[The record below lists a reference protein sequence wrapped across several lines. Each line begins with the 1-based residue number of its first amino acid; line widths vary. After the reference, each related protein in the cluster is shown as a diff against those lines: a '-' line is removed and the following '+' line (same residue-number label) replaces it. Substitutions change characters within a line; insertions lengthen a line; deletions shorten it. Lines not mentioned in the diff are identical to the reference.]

1 MLLNPEIR
9 NYDVFKIEILTP
21 DDYVDVCE
29 GYDDVYGRENWDE
42 LEYIPGDHPSY
53 TRVYKTIRR
62 TCAEQQEIIE
72 AGRDS
77 TLMNLAFNLL
87 FNLKELVLVFRDT
100 KGHDDWERY
109 YHEMFFMTQPRS
121 YEHHIQLLLAA
132 LKSRKLTLKVI
143 QLTCLEPRND
153 SPWQSFHWD
162 SLTTPLTELV
172 GYAPCLRLVESE
184 MALALLCC
192 VSLNLRELSLCSMYM
207 ELAFMETFL
216 RFNATSLRSLSVH
229 DAKAFD
235 QGNATHLTPA
245 HVGDKTGLIIEREKK
260 VGNFSCSCSF
270 QEGWKLFFSAPKP
283 GMNG

>member
-9 NYDVFKIEILTP
+9 NYDVFRTKILTP
-21 DDYVDVCE
+21 DDYADICE
-29 GYDDVYGRENWDE
+29 EYDDVCSLEDWDE
-42 LEYIPGDHPSY
+42 LEYISGDHPSY
-53 TRVYKTIRR
+53 TCVYKTIRR

-100 KGHDDWERY
+100 KGHEDWERY
-109 YHEMFFMTQPRS
+109 YHEMFGMAQPRS

-132 LKSRKLTLKVI
+132 LKGRKLTLKVI
-143 QLTCLEPRND
+143 QLTCLKPRND

-172 GYAPCLRLVESE
+172 GYAPCLRLVESG
-184 MALALLCC
+184 MALTLLRR

-207 ELAFMETFL
+207 KLAFMESFL

-235 QGNATHLTPA
+235 QGNAAHLTPA

-260 VGNFSCSCSF
+260 AGNLSCSCSF